1 MCVSVAISV
10 ISSISEES
18 PSNNDHK
25 YVPLGYHRGTVLT
38 CLTFSVSSLI
48 IPHVHHWGTVLAC
61 LTFIVSSLIVPHVHH
76 WGTVLACLTFT
87 VSSLIVPHV
96 HHWGTVL
103 TCLTFIV
110 SSLII
115 LSTNTSEGIQQ
126 LMLHAHGSPA
136 AMNSSQ
142 FQPH

>member
-61 LTFIVSSLIVPHVHH
+61 LTFIVSSLI
-76 WGTVLACLTFT
+76 
-87 VSSLIVPHV
+87 
-96 HHWGTVL
+96 
-103 TCLTFIV
+103 
-110 SSLII
+110 I